1 MTTLTT
7 PLAPD
12 HGPDLGPALGTA
24 PDPGA
29 GPVRVRPA
37 PQTEPFVRN
46 RPLPQ
51 PAHLR
56 ASAGPRGR
64 LVDVSTRAGVS
75 VSAPAHESGDLPDGV
90 LPVAGRDLTLLVSVV
105 GCAAASEAAWNV
117 GSATLNLLHLPLPL
131 AIGFPLVLE
140 AAAISC
146 AVQDLRDRRQG
157 IRSRALAAGTYL
169 GLAVSAAV
177 NAAVGWAG
185 HGVAGLLEV
194 LPPVVLAGLIHVHGN
209 RAVRAWQSRAV
220 LRPAWQ
226 AEQLRQAQVD
236 SAAEVLPLLA
246 GTDKHGQA
254 TTDLLRRRLDS
265 RTLTPAGALL
275 AAGWHA
281 RHQRGLTDA
290 ELRRLE
296 IVAATVWPGGVPTEP
311 PVEPPAGAGTTTSA
325 RPGTSAV
332 RRAPAARA
340 GAMTPADPGS
350 AGPVPTPAQPGTRR
364 PASPGTENPAAGH
377 AAAPAAAAQ
386 GAAALAAGASVPGE
400 VRRSASDDELA
411 ALVAQALTANPRAG
425 EGTVRAL
432 LDQTPLTAHSRR
444 IRGALA
450 DARTASPT
458 GAVAGAGVSGGTD
471 V

>member
-1 MTTLTT
+1 MT
-7 PLAPD
+7 
-12 HGPDLGPALGTA
+12 
-24 PDPGA
+24 
-29 GPVRVRPA
+29 
-37 PQTEPFVRN
+37 
-46 RPLPQ
+46 
-51 PAHLR
+51 
-56 ASAGPRGR
+56 
-64 LVDVSTRAGVS
+64 TRAGVS
-75 VSAPAHESGDLPDGV
+75 VSAPAHEAGDLPDGV

-296 IVAATVWPGGVPTEP
+296 IVAATVWPTGVPTDLP
-311 PVEPPAGAGTTTSA
+311 AVLPAGAGTPIRA
-325 RPGTSAV
+325 RPGTSAPAV

-340 GAMTPADPGS
+340 GALTSTAPGS
-350 AGPVPTPAQPGTRR
+350 AGPVPAPAQPGTRR
-364 PASPGTENPAAGH
+364 PASSGTQNPAAGD
-377 AAAPAAAAQ
+377 AAALAAAAQ
-386 GAAALAAGASVPGE
+386 GAAALAAGAPVLGE

-411 ALVAQALTANPRAG
+411 ALVAQALTGNPRAG

-450 DARTASPT
+450 AARTASPT

>member
-1 MTTLTT
+1 MTAMTSPVT
-7 PLAPD
+7 P
-12 HGPDLGPALGTA
+12 G
-24 PDPGA
+24 
-29 GPVRVRPA
+29 VRAEPSATQPWDAEPYVRS
-37 PQTEPFVRN
+37 
-46 RPLPQ
+46 RPLPR
-51 PAHLR
+51 PAVD
-56 ASAGPRGR
+56 PRSPS
-64 LVDVSTRAGVS
+64 VDVSTRAGVT
-75 VSAPAHESGDLPDGV
+75 VSAPALGAAGAGGLPDGV

-105 GCAAASEAAWNV
+105 GCAAAAEAAWNV

-177 NAAVGWAG
+177 NAAVGYAG

-236 SAAEVLPLLA
+236 SAAEVLPLLT
-246 GTDKHGQA
+246 GTDRHGQA

-265 RTLTPAGALL
+265 RTLTPAEALL

-281 RHQRGLTDA
+281 RHQRGLGDP

-296 IVAATVWPGGVPTEP
+296 IVAATVWPSGAPTELVP
-311 PVEPPAGAGTTTSA
+311 STTARHGAGTPA
-325 RPGTSAV
+325 P
-332 RRAPAARA
+332 RRAPARA
-340 GAMTPADPGS
+340 GVGTAASPGTVAPAPTPAPAPAQVGVV
-350 AGPVPTPAQPGTRR
+350 AAAQPGTV
-364 PASPGTENPAAGH
+364 GTAADAG
-377 AAAPAAAAQ
+377 APDAGAPAAVP
-386 GAAALAAGASVPGE
+386 VPGQS
-400 VRRSASDDELA
+400 RRSASDDELA
-411 ALVAQALTANPRAG
+411 ALVTTVLRANPRAG

-432 LDQTPLTAHSRR
+432 LGQTSLTAHSRR
-444 IRGALA
+444 IRRALETA
-450 DARTASPT
+450 RTETARTATAAAGDAT
-458 GAVAGAGVSGGTD
+458 GAGD

>member
-1 MTTLTT
+1 MTTMTT
-7 PLAPD
+7 PLTPPEALAGD
-12 HGPDLGPALGTA
+12 LATRADGAVPDLEPY
-24 PDPGA
+24 
-29 GPVRVRPA
+29 VRS
-37 PQTEPFVRN
+37 
-46 RPLPQ
+46 RPLARPVT
-51 PAHLR
+51 
-56 ASAGPRGR
+56 GPRPSAE
-64 LVDVSTRAGVS
+64 VSTRAGVT
-75 VSAPAHESGDLPDGV
+75 VSASAHGAVSDDLPDGV

-169 GLAVSAAV
+169 GLAVSATV
-177 NAAVGWAG
+177 NAAVGYAG

-194 LPPVVLAGLIHVHGN
+194 LPPVVLAGLIHVHGQ

-236 SAAEVLPLLA
+236 SAAEVLPLLT

-265 RTLTPAGALL
+265 RTLTPAEALL

-281 RHQRGLTDA
+281 RHQRGLGDP

-296 IVAATVWPGGVPTEP
+296 IVAATVWP
-311 PVEPPAGAGTTTSA
+311 AGAPAEPVASIPARPGAGAPAPRRAPGTRVAPGATAAPGTGAPA
-325 RPGTSAV
+325 RPGTV
-332 RRAPAARA
+332 APAPDGA
-340 GAMTPADPGS
+340 GAPGAGS
-350 AGPVPTPAQPGTRR
+350 AELP
-364 PASPGTENPAAGH
+364 
-377 AAAPAAAAQ
+377 AAAPAPM
-386 GAAALAAGASVPGE
+386 PGQA
-400 VRRSASDDELA
+400 RRSASDDELV
-411 ALVAQALTANPRAG
+411 ALVTTALRANPRAG
-425 EGTVRAL
+425 EGTVRGL

-444 IRGALA
+444 IRRALEEVRA
-450 DARTASPT
+450 ATSTA
-458 GAVAGAGVSGGTD
+458 AVAATGVSD